1 MQYFSWDLLVFRFL
15 VIIFGCIGRRG
26 DTEARQSGSTFSLTG
41 GSSTVGPRPRGVLTP
56 ALIPSS
62 PNQCCTVVP
71 SPLHTDRGLPWCL
84 LCWVQVQ
91 GLYLICVEHTSRSS
105 ENSNDYWRKEGLEE
119 KTNWSIHSF
128 DSSFL

>member
-56 ALIPSS
+56 ASIPSS

-71 SPLHTDRGLPWCL
+71 TPLHTDRGLPWCL
-84 LCWVQVQ
+84 LCWAQVQ
-91 GLYLICVEHTSRSS
+91 GSYLFCVQRTSHSS
-105 ENSNDYWRKEGLEE
+105 DNSNDYLRKEGYEE
-119 KTNWSIHSF
+119 KTNWPIHSF
-128 DSSFL
+128 DSRFL